1 MDLTAQ
7 SNPRPEGA
15 GQKKDEQVKL
25 SRHSPKQHPLW
36 QLTLMRWRIFVRE
49 PAALFWTYGF
59 PVVLALALG
68 TAFRNRPPEPVVV
81 AVEAAPGCENWRDAL
96 STNSQIH
103 VRWLTPQQAHEA
115 LRVGKVS
122 VVVGHSAS
130 DSTPTHGEP
139 RVYKFD
145 PTRPES
151 RMARAIVDDA
161 LQRAE
166 GRADPTPV
174 RDQLVTDP
182 GSRYIDFL
190 IPGLLGFNLMSSG
203 LWGVGFV
210 IVEMRVRKLI
220 KRMMA
225 TPVSRTHFL
234 LSFVLVRGFFLLG
247 ELPVL
252 LCFANWVFHVPV
264 RGSIALIAGLC
275 VLGSLMFAGM
285 GLLIGS
291 RAQNTH
297 TVAGLVNAVTIP
309 MLVTSGV
316 FFSAARFPDM
326 FQPLI
331 KLLPLTALNDAIR
344 TVMLDG
350 VGVAAVTTEIGIML
364 AWGLISFVIALR
376 IFRWQ

>member
-1 MDLTAQ
+1 M
-7 SNPRPEGA
+7 
-15 GQKKDEQVKL
+15 KL
-25 SRHSPKQHPLW
+25 LRHTRRQHPLW
-36 QLTLMRWRIFVRE
+36 QLSVMRWRIFVRE
-49 PAALFWTYGF
+49 PSALFWTYGF

-68 TAFRNRPPEPVVV
+68 VAFRNRPPEPVEV
-81 AVEAAPGCENWRDAL
+81 AVEAMPGSEMWRDAL
-96 STNSQIH
+96 ATNSQVH
-103 VRWLTPQQAHEA
+103 VRWLTPRDAREA
-115 LRVGKVS
+115 LRTGKVL
-122 VVVGHSAS
+122 VVVGRQGTLAQRSEIRSQRSEFDQSLLMSAA
-130 DSTPTHGEP
+130 TEP
-139 RVYKFD
+139 LRIYQFD

-151 RMARAIVDDA
+151 RMARAVVDDA

-166 GRADPTPV
+166 GRVDPTPV
-174 RDQLVTDP
+174 QDQIVTEP

-225 TPVSRTHFL
+225 TPMSRAHFL
-234 LSFVLVRGFFLLG
+234 LSFVLVRGAFLLG
-247 ELPVL
+247 ELPIL
-252 LCFANWVFHVPV
+252 LCFAHWVFNVPI
-264 RGSIALIAGLC
+264 RGSVPLIVGLS

-297 TVAGLVNAVTIP
+297 TVAGLVNATTLP

-316 FFSAARFPDM
+316 FFSAARFPEM
-326 FQPLI
+326 FQPI
-331 KLLPLTALNDAIR
+331 IRLLPLTALIEAVR

-350 VGVAAVTTEIGIML
+350 AGVAAVASQIGIML
-364 AWGLISFVIALR
+364 AWGLISFLVALGM
-376 IFRWQ
+376 FRWQ